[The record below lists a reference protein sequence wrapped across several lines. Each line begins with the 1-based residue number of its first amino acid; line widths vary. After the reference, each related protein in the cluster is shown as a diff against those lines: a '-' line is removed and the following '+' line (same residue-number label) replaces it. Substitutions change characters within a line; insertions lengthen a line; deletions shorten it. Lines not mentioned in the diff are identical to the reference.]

1 MKKYLHKILCL
12 TLIFIFM
19 FSFTVFA
26 DDDED
31 EGPSD
36 FEDEGVTNEVDF
48 SGEDDTTFDD
58 TAWTIEYEDGSEE
71 EYVPNPKARW
81 QALSSVVMV
90 LEFKT
95 AGKACFSTAISTKG
109 TTYKIKVITKLQ
121 SYRDGRW
128 KTLYTKTK
136 KDTSGTI
143 NASSYYVTKGYKYR
157 THNIIT
163 VYDSSWKE
171 IETDILNCTRTYK

>member
-26 DDDED
+26 DDDGD

-48 SGEDDTTFDD
+48 SGEDDTSFDD
-58 TAWTIEYEDGSEE
+58 TAWTIEYEDGSED
-71 EYVPNPKARW
+71 EYIPNPKARW
-81 QALSSVVMV
+81 AALSSVAMA

-95 AGKACFSTAISTKG
+95 AGKACFSTTIATKG
-109 TTYKIKVITKLQ
+109 SSYKIKVIMKLQ

-136 KDTSGTI
+136 KDTCSTMISGT
-143 NASSYYVTKGYKYR
+143 YYVTKGYKYR